1 MQILVPIM
9 LQVSYIMI
17 CILISIMYDYTIK
30 YTGYIENI

>member
-17 CILISIMYDYTIK
+17 SILISIMYEYTIK
-30 YTGYIENI
+30 YTEYIENI